1 MAKWSNF
8 FSMTRH
14 ERTGALV
21 VLVLIAAAV
30 VAQWAIPRCS
40 HEETPPLTDE
50 QLSRFQHE
58 TDTSLVV
65 ERERTT
71 SRRHRRDTTQSRAR
85 SRKPRSSTSS
95 SPKNKKT
102 PSSSQN
108 QRNDVI
114 PNEAD

>member
-1 MAKWSNF
+1 MAKWSDF

-21 VLVLIAAAV
+21 VLALIVAAV

-50 QLSRFQHE
+50 QLSRFQRE

-65 ERERTT
+65 ERPSTH
-71 SRRHRRDTTQSRAR
+71 RHRRDTSQSRV
-85 SRKPRSSTSS
+85 SKPRSSTSS

>member
-1 MAKWSNF
+1 MAKWSDF

-21 VLVLIAAAV
+21 VLALIVAAV

-50 QLSRFQHE
+50 QLSRFQRE

-65 ERERTT
+65 ERGRTT
-71 SRRHRRDTTQSRAR
+71 SRRHRRDTTQARAR
-85 SRKPRSSTSS
+85 SRKPRSSTSTPTS
-95 SPKNKKT
+95 AKQS
-102 PSSSQN
+102 PSSSHN
-108 QRNDVI
+108 QRNDVV
-114 PNEAD
+114 PNEN